1 MWLQVSF
8 VKHSVESR
16 EPNKHFSLLQD
27 VDPIWGNSL
36 AFSRSFPSLLAET
49 FQERSRL
56 PRVDVRD
63 SALGSVLGSLKT
75 VTDRS
80 HKFSVHAAKVV
91 EDIDRQVLPPPGE
104 QGLIHVSLTRLR
116 ALLKRLRSSGM
127 RMCGVPLCR
136 PVCSSVKHLRLKVEA
151 LHLL

>member
-1 MWLQVSF
+1 MWLRVSF
-8 VKHSVESR
+8 VKCSVESR
-16 EPNKHFSLLQD
+16 EPNKRFSLLQD
-27 VDPIWGNSL
+27 VDPTWGNSL

-56 PRVDVRD
+56 PRMDVRD

-91 EDIDRQVLPPPGE
+91 EDIDRQVLPPQE
-104 QGLIHVSLTRLR
+104 SRDLFMSH
-116 ALLKRLRSSGM
+116 
-127 RMCGVPLCR
+127 
-136 PVCSSVKHLRLKVEA
+136 
-151 LHLL
+151 